1 MTALSKT
8 QRIAAFSLAGAALI
22 LFVVFRPSPLHVDS
36 GTVTKGTLQVVL
48 DAEGYSRVRDRFV
61 IGAPVSGRLARVA
74 FREGDSVA
82 KGDTVSELLPA
93 ELDAREFR
101 QASARA
107 AAARAA
113 YDEALA
119 RERQATIGFEQA
131 GRRSVRYG
139 NLYSEGA
146 VSKESFELARNEAD
160 MHLKEAEAA
169 RSAASSARFSFEAQQ
184 AVIDRQTAG
193 TPVRIVSPVSGTV
206 LRLHEQSERV
216 VPAGAPLFD
225 IGDPSAIEIVID
237 LLSTDA
243 VRVKPAD
250 RVLIEEWGGGKVL
263 EASVKRIEPS
273 GFTKISALGIEEKR
287 VNIIASLSRK
297 ESRLGDNFR
306 IQAKIVLDEKSRVLL
321 VPVSSLF
328 RTTAG
333 WKVFIIENGKAAA
346 RPVRIGLRSA
356 FYAEVLD
363 GLDEGDRVVVHPTN
377 ELRDGMRVT
386 FEN

>member
-1 MTALSKT
+1 MTLSKT
-8 QRIAAFSLAGAALI
+8 QRIAAFSLVAAALT

-36 GTVTKGTLQVVL
+36 GTVTKGTLQVML

-61 IGAPVSGRLARVA
+61 IAAPISGRLARVTL
-74 FREGDSVA
+74 REGDSVA
-82 KGDTVSELLPA
+82 KGDTIAELLPA
-93 ELDAREFR
+93 ELDAREFSE
-101 QASARA
+101 ASART

-119 RERQATIGFEQA
+119 RERHAKLGFEQA
-131 GRRSVRYG
+131 ARRSVRYG
-139 NLYSEGA
+139 NLYGEGA
-146 VSKESFELARNEAD
+146 VSKETFELAQNEAD
-160 MHLKEAEAA
+160 MLRKEADAALSAA
-169 RSAASSARFSFEAQQ
+169 RSARYSFEAQH
-184 AVIDRQTAG
+184 AVIDRQTTG
-193 TPVRIVSPVSGTV
+193 TPVRVVSPVSGTV

-216 VPAGAPLFD
+216 VSAGAPLFD

-243 VRVKPAD
+243 VRVKPSD
-250 RVLIEEWGGGKVL
+250 RVLVEEWGGGKVL
-263 EASVKRIEPS
+263 EASVNRIEPS

-287 VNIIASLSRK
+287 VNITASLRRK

-306 IQAKIVLDEKSRVLL
+306 VQAKIVLDEKSRVLL
-321 VPVSSLF
+321 VPLSSLF
-328 RTTAG
+328 RATGG
-333 WKVFIIENGKAAA
+333 WKVFVIENGKAAA

-363 GLDEGDRVVVHPTN
+363 GLGEGDRVVVHPTN